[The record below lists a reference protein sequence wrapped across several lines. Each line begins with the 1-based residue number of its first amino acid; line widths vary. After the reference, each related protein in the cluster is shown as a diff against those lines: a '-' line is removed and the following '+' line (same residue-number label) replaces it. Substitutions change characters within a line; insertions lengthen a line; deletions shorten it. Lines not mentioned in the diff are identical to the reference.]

1 MRSLKEVE
9 IAEGQYGILMKN
21 LAPIQGDLKAGD
33 IAAIANLVKTGA
45 EGQIPNFPPTQQ
57 QVDQAKLPQD
67 VISIADILIKNGA
80 DPADLNKTLGVLGV
94 TTPTSTETLT
104 YTPDGGGAE
113 PGHRDRGRQ
122 RHRPSQPAGQPVSI
136 KALTRRL

>member
-1 MRSLKEVE
+1 MKEVE

-33 IAAIANLVKTGA
+33 IAAIANLVKMGA

-67 VISIADILIKNGA
+67 VSSIADTLIKNGA
-80 DPADLNKTLGVLGV
+80 DPAELNKLWGCW
-94 TTPTSTETLT
+94 E
-104 YTPDGGGAE
+104 
-113 PGHRDRGRQ
+113 
-122 RHRPSQPAGQPVSI
+122 
-136 KALTRRL
+136 